1 MSKRINTKKTTMKTV
16 STEIKDAV
24 EKTEVVSTAEEK
36 KKAEAK
42 PKPVQKEKP
51 ANDGQL
57 SLLDLGMTKAG

>member
-1 MSKRINTKKTTMKTV
+1 MPVRYTWKIMY
-16 STEIKDAV
+16 IHFL
-24 EKTEVVSTAEEK
+24 EKLQQKEK

>member
-1 MSKRINTKKTTMKTV
+1 MDEQEKAFVVAAIKVKMENDKK
-16 STEIKDAV
+16 
-24 EKTEVVSTAEEK
+24 EK